1 LRRRGAADPD
11 GRRHQ
16 PRAQAV
22 RADLAGIP
30 ETEATTIVATGFVHA
45 GTVFLRR
52 LDVLFLI
59 EHGTRRVHRAGITA
73 HPAGAAGHPAGPQP
87 DDEPRRPRRWAKGLV
102 SQSAASR
109 AYLLAAGR
117 WPRI

>member
-1 LRRRGAADPD
+1 LRRRGVADPD

-30 ETEATTIVATGFVHA
+30 ETEATTIVAAGFFHA

-52 LDVLFLI
+52 LSVLFLI
-59 EHGTRRVHRAGITA
+59 EHGTRRVHLAGITA
-73 HPAGAAGHPAGPQP
+73 HPTGQRVTQQARNLMMNPDGHAAGLRA
-87 DDEPRRPRRWAKGLV
+87 W
-102 SQSAASR
+102 SR
-109 AYLLAAGR
+109 NQLHHAR
-117 WPRI
+117 ISWPRI